1 MVHRM
6 LGRDDFVQTAPP
18 HHPAGED
25 ARRAGLN
32 GRSRFATEI
41 DQTLVTVESRGRS
54 LALCVDDVL
63 GVQQVVHRRIEGL
76 PMETPII
83 AGGALMGDG
92 SVALIID
99 IDRLCEDVDTR
110 ESAADMER
118 RFLLPGESVF
128 CREETLISTL
138 LGSCVAVCLYDNAR
152 CWGGMN
158 HYMLPEDN
166 GGSLEPGKYGDV
178 AIRSLVAVAR
188 SAGSRKSNLV
198 ASVYG
203 GGPCHRPPGGRQQR
217 QRQRHP
223 RAQRGDRP
231 GTAGPGG
238 HPGDPPGPGRAA
250 SGRKIQMNSVS
261 NEITCVPIQRLA
273 ENARTEERKERLTGR
288 KARVLVVDDSATV
301 RRLLRRCIDQSGD
314 MEVCGE
320 AEDAYEARERILE
333 LDPDLLT
340 LDVIMPRMDGNTFLK
355 KLMQYKPIPVVIV
368 STIAKDG
375 SEMADK
381 LMASGAVET
390 IDKDALRIYQG
401 LETAMA
407 VVLPALRRALASG
420 ADGRPRPL

>member
-1 MVHRM
+1 
-6 LGRDDFVQTAPP
+6 
-18 HHPAGED
+18 
-25 ARRAGLN
+25 
-32 GRSRFATEI
+32 
-41 DQTLVTVESRGRS
+41 
-54 LALCVDDVL
+54 
-63 GVQQVVHRRIEGL
+63 
-76 PMETPII
+76 
-83 AGGALMGDG
+83 
-92 SVALIID
+92 
-99 IDRLCEDVDTR
+99 
-110 ESAADMER
+110 MER

-138 LGSCVAVCLYDNAR
+138 LGSCVAVCLYDTAH

-158 HYMLPEDN
+158 HYMLAENN

-178 AIRSLVAVAR
+178 AIRNLIAVAR

-203 GGPCHRPPGGRQQR
+203 GGHVIGHLGAANNASVSGIPERNAQIALELLGLAGIPVIHQDLGGR
-217 QRQRHP
+217 
-223 RAQRGDRP
+223 
-231 GTAGPGG
+231 
-238 HPGDPPGPGRAA
+238 
-250 SGRKIQMNSVS
+250 SGRKILMNSMS
-261 NEITCVPIQRLA
+261 NEITCTTIQRLA
-273 ENARTEERKERLTGR
+273 ENARTEERMERLAGR

-301 RRLLRRCIDQSGD
+301 RRLLRRCIEESGD
-314 MEVCGE
+314 LEVCGE

-355 KLMQYKPIPVVIV
+355 KLMAYKPIPVVIV
-368 STIAKDG
+368 STIAKAG

-401 LETAMA
+401 LETAKA

-420 ADGRPRPL
+420 APRLSAAGV